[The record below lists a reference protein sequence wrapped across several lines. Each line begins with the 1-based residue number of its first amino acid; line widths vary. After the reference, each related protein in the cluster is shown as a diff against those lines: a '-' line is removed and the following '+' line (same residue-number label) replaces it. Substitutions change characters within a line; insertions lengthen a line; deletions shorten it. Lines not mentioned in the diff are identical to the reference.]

1 MLVNESFIFQGR
13 VRKKKAKKEKRGEE
27 KSDPNISRLALVQLL
42 CGPHFT
48 SLSFVRTRTR
58 SIVH

>member
-1 MLVNESFIFQGR
+1 M
-13 VRKKKAKKEKRGEE
+13 RKKKAKKEKRGEE